1 MNYYIAL
8 SRDEIFHFTNYR
20 QALKFKTQLEN
31 LYTKHIILLNEFM
44 CKIYGL
50 YRHYYLS
57 LNSAQISAIN
67 DLFDNLNFKFDYI
80 TSDLITTNS
89 NHFKYNRFESIY
101 DSMYTICSYM
111 LKKAIRLKDT
121 NQKFRIKAI
130 QSHLFYIKDQSIS
143 FNEKYLKLYFN
154 DKSVKVVKME
164 IKVS

>member
-8 SRDEIFHFTNYR
+8 LRDEIFHFTNYR

>member
-1 MNYYIAL
+1 MHYYIAL
-8 SRDEIFHFTNYR
+8 SRNETFYFTNYR
-20 QALKFKTQLEN
+20 QASKFKTQLETF
-31 LYTKHIILLNEFM
+31 YTQHIILLNEFM
-44 CKIYGL
+44 FKTYGL

-67 DLFDNLNFKFDYI
+67 DLFDKLNFNFDYI

-111 LKKAIRLKDT
+111 LKKSVRLKDT

-130 QSHLFYIKDQSIS
+130 QSHLFYIKDQSKS

-154 DKSVKVVKME
+154 DKSVKVLKME
-164 IKVS
+164 RKVS